1 MDSFFEFNWSI
12 LFVFMIYNHKSK
24 KIEKM
29 KNIQLFES
37 FVENINEA
45 EKGLMHKLLDIPQDK
60 KISDVYKSGDV
71 LATDLLRAVKNSKIV
86 PVKDIRRKA
95 TSMLAF
101 AGNWPSEGKNT
112 VIDKALK
119 AIKDI
124 EIPGVPVK

>member
-1 MDSFFEFNWSI
+1 
-12 LFVFMIYNHKSK
+12 MIYNHKSK